1 MPYQLHATLALDIA
15 AGKLRL
21 TLGNDGMSLPGNPQG
36 HSAAVFQVQPR
47 EVGNPRFYTVTS
59 YPVVQE
65 SGEELGRTL
74 NDELD
79 DLLDANGR
87 YAFEVHGPNGF
98 FREFHGNL
106 HLAAQM
112 ARPEVSVTYQR
123 NGNLQL
129 NIRNLG
135 RLPCSVTV
143 TPNPAYT
150 REGSRRYELE
160 PNQAISEVWLL
171 RSSQGWYDLSVT
183 ASNTEANYL
192 RRLAGHVENRQA
204 EQERSIARHRSD
216 LKRGV
221 HRMRPTL
228 TWTLL
233 ALLLCGTAIG
243 AVLLLYPSEP
253 APVAPF
259 ASPPQATPAAKPS
272 IPSRAPEM
280 NTATAPDNLEQ
291 QLGEFGRNAGQMS
304 EIERKQA
311 AEGLI
316 EQLKREVAVGADP
329 RQTFEEIQRLTP
341 YVEADARRREAL
353 DFEIWMALK
362 DNASVQQQAPT
373 PGEEEQ
379 LREYAQESDKVIA
392 EVLASVDDEEQR
404 HAAID
409 ERLKALRKQIF
420 GEENPRLLQR

>member
-1 MPYQLHATLALDIA
+1 
-15 AGKLRL
+15 
-21 TLGNDGMSLPGNPQG
+21 
-36 HSAAVFQVQPR
+36 
-47 EVGNPRFYTVTS
+47 
-59 YPVVQE
+59 
-65 SGEELGRTL
+65 
-74 NDELD
+74 
-79 DLLDANGR
+79 
-87 YAFEVHGPNGF
+87 
-98 FREFHGNL
+98 
-106 HLAAQM
+106 
-112 ARPEVSVTYQR
+112 
-123 NGNLQL
+123 
-129 NIRNLG
+129 
-135 RLPCSVTV
+135 
-143 TPNPAYT
+143 
-150 REGSRRYELE
+150 
-160 PNQAISEVWLL
+160 
-171 RSSQGWYDLSVT
+171 
-183 ASNTEANYL
+183 
-192 RRLAGHVENRQA
+192 
-204 EQERSIARHRSD
+204 
-216 LKRGV
+216 
-221 HRMRPTL
+221 
-228 TWTLL
+228 
-233 ALLLCGTAIG
+233 
-243 AVLLLYPSEP
+243 
-253 APVAPF
+253 PVAPF
-259 ASPPQATPAAKPS
+259 ASPPQDTPAAKPS

>member
-1 MPYQLHATLALDIA
+1 
-15 AGKLRL
+15 
-21 TLGNDGMSLPGNPQG
+21 
-36 HSAAVFQVQPR
+36 
-47 EVGNPRFYTVTS
+47 
-59 YPVVQE
+59 
-65 SGEELGRTL
+65 
-74 NDELD
+74 
-79 DLLDANGR
+79 
-87 YAFEVHGPNGF
+87 
-98 FREFHGNL
+98 
-106 HLAAQM
+106 
-112 ARPEVSVTYQR
+112 
-123 NGNLQL
+123 
-129 NIRNLG
+129 
-135 RLPCSVTV
+135 
-143 TPNPAYT
+143 
-150 REGSRRYELE
+150 
-160 PNQAISEVWLL
+160 
-171 RSSQGWYDLSVT
+171 
-183 ASNTEANYL
+183 
-192 RRLAGHVENRQA
+192 
-204 EQERSIARHRSD
+204 
-216 LKRGV
+216 
-221 HRMRPTL
+221 MRPTL

-243 AVLLLYPSEP
+243 AVLLFYPSEP

-316 EQLKREVAVGADP
+316 EQLKREVAVGA
-329 RQTFEEIQRLTP
+329 
-341 YVEADARRREAL
+341 EAL

-392 EVLASVDDEEQR
+392 EVLASVDGEEQR

>member
-1 MPYQLHATLALDIA
+1 
-15 AGKLRL
+15 
-21 TLGNDGMSLPGNPQG
+21 
-36 HSAAVFQVQPR
+36 
-47 EVGNPRFYTVTS
+47 
-59 YPVVQE
+59 
-65 SGEELGRTL
+65 
-74 NDELD
+74 
-79 DLLDANGR
+79 
-87 YAFEVHGPNGF
+87 
-98 FREFHGNL
+98 
-106 HLAAQM
+106 
-112 ARPEVSVTYQR
+112 
-123 NGNLQL
+123 
-129 NIRNLG
+129 
-135 RLPCSVTV
+135 
-143 TPNPAYT
+143 
-150 REGSRRYELE
+150 
-160 PNQAISEVWLL
+160 
-171 RSSQGWYDLSVT
+171 
-183 ASNTEANYL
+183 
-192 RRLAGHVENRQA
+192 
-204 EQERSIARHRSD
+204 
-216 LKRGV
+216 
-221 HRMRPTL
+221 
-228 TWTLL
+228 
-233 ALLLCGTAIG
+233 
-243 AVLLLYPSEP
+243 
-253 APVAPF
+253 
-259 ASPPQATPAAKPS
+259 KPS

-392 EVLASVDDEEQR
+392 EVLASVDGEEQR

>member
-1 MPYQLHATLALDIA
+1 
-15 AGKLRL
+15 
-21 TLGNDGMSLPGNPQG
+21 
-36 HSAAVFQVQPR
+36 
-47 EVGNPRFYTVTS
+47 
-59 YPVVQE
+59 
-65 SGEELGRTL
+65 
-74 NDELD
+74 
-79 DLLDANGR
+79 
-87 YAFEVHGPNGF
+87 
-98 FREFHGNL
+98 
-106 HLAAQM
+106 
-112 ARPEVSVTYQR
+112 
-123 NGNLQL
+123 
-129 NIRNLG
+129 
-135 RLPCSVTV
+135 
-143 TPNPAYT
+143 
-150 REGSRRYELE
+150 
-160 PNQAISEVWLL
+160 
-171 RSSQGWYDLSVT
+171 
-183 ASNTEANYL
+183 
-192 RRLAGHVENRQA
+192 
-204 EQERSIARHRSD
+204 
-216 LKRGV
+216 
-221 HRMRPTL
+221 
-228 TWTLL
+228 
-233 ALLLCGTAIG
+233 
-243 AVLLLYPSEP
+243 
-253 APVAPF
+253 
-259 ASPPQATPAAKPS
+259 
-272 IPSRAPEM
+272 M

-373 PGEEEQ
+373 LGEEEQ

>member
-1 MPYQLHATLALDIA
+1 
-15 AGKLRL
+15 
-21 TLGNDGMSLPGNPQG
+21 
-36 HSAAVFQVQPR
+36 
-47 EVGNPRFYTVTS
+47 
-59 YPVVQE
+59 
-65 SGEELGRTL
+65 
-74 NDELD
+74 
-79 DLLDANGR
+79 
-87 YAFEVHGPNGF
+87 
-98 FREFHGNL
+98 
-106 HLAAQM
+106 
-112 ARPEVSVTYQR
+112 
-123 NGNLQL
+123 
-129 NIRNLG
+129 
-135 RLPCSVTV
+135 
-143 TPNPAYT
+143 
-150 REGSRRYELE
+150 
-160 PNQAISEVWLL
+160 
-171 RSSQGWYDLSVT
+171 
-183 ASNTEANYL
+183 
-192 RRLAGHVENRQA
+192 
-204 EQERSIARHRSD
+204 
-216 LKRGV
+216 
-221 HRMRPTL
+221 
-228 TWTLL
+228 
-233 ALLLCGTAIG
+233 
-243 AVLLLYPSEP
+243 
-253 APVAPF
+253 
-259 ASPPQATPAAKPS
+259 
-272 IPSRAPEM
+272 M

>member
-1 MPYQLHATLALDIA
+1 
-15 AGKLRL
+15 
-21 TLGNDGMSLPGNPQG
+21 
-36 HSAAVFQVQPR
+36 
-47 EVGNPRFYTVTS
+47 
-59 YPVVQE
+59 
-65 SGEELGRTL
+65 
-74 NDELD
+74 
-79 DLLDANGR
+79 
-87 YAFEVHGPNGF
+87 
-98 FREFHGNL
+98 
-106 HLAAQM
+106 
-112 ARPEVSVTYQR
+112 
-123 NGNLQL
+123 
-129 NIRNLG
+129 
-135 RLPCSVTV
+135 
-143 TPNPAYT
+143 
-150 REGSRRYELE
+150 
-160 PNQAISEVWLL
+160 
-171 RSSQGWYDLSVT
+171 
-183 ASNTEANYL
+183 
-192 RRLAGHVENRQA
+192 
-204 EQERSIARHRSD
+204 
-216 LKRGV
+216 
-221 HRMRPTL
+221 
-228 TWTLL
+228 
-233 ALLLCGTAIG
+233 
-243 AVLLLYPSEP
+243 
-253 APVAPF
+253 
-259 ASPPQATPAAKPS
+259 
-272 IPSRAPEM
+272 APEM

-291 QLGEFGRNAGQMS
+291 QLGEFGRNARQMS

>member
-1 MPYQLHATLALDIA
+1 
-15 AGKLRL
+15 
-21 TLGNDGMSLPGNPQG
+21 
-36 HSAAVFQVQPR
+36 
-47 EVGNPRFYTVTS
+47 
-59 YPVVQE
+59 
-65 SGEELGRTL
+65 
-74 NDELD
+74 
-79 DLLDANGR
+79 
-87 YAFEVHGPNGF
+87 
-98 FREFHGNL
+98 
-106 HLAAQM
+106 
-112 ARPEVSVTYQR
+112 
-123 NGNLQL
+123 
-129 NIRNLG
+129 
-135 RLPCSVTV
+135 
-143 TPNPAYT
+143 
-150 REGSRRYELE
+150 
-160 PNQAISEVWLL
+160 
-171 RSSQGWYDLSVT
+171 
-183 ASNTEANYL
+183 
-192 RRLAGHVENRQA
+192 
-204 EQERSIARHRSD
+204 
-216 LKRGV
+216 
-221 HRMRPTL
+221 PT
-228 TWTLL
+228 TW
-233 ALLLCGTAIG
+233 
-243 AVLLLYPSEP
+243 
-253 APVAPF
+253 
-259 ASPPQATPAAKPS
+259 
-272 IPSRAPEM
+272 
-280 NTATAPDNLEQ
+280 

>member
-1 MPYQLHATLALDIA
+1 
-15 AGKLRL
+15 
-21 TLGNDGMSLPGNPQG
+21 
-36 HSAAVFQVQPR
+36 
-47 EVGNPRFYTVTS
+47 
-59 YPVVQE
+59 
-65 SGEELGRTL
+65 
-74 NDELD
+74 
-79 DLLDANGR
+79 
-87 YAFEVHGPNGF
+87 
-98 FREFHGNL
+98 
-106 HLAAQM
+106 
-112 ARPEVSVTYQR
+112 
-123 NGNLQL
+123 
-129 NIRNLG
+129 
-135 RLPCSVTV
+135 
-143 TPNPAYT
+143 
-150 REGSRRYELE
+150 
-160 PNQAISEVWLL
+160 
-171 RSSQGWYDLSVT
+171 
-183 ASNTEANYL
+183 
-192 RRLAGHVENRQA
+192 
-204 EQERSIARHRSD
+204 
-216 LKRGV
+216 
-221 HRMRPTL
+221 MRPTL

-243 AVLLLYPSEP
+243 AVLLFYPSEP

-291 QLGEFGRNAGQMS
+291 QRGES

-311 AEGLI
+311 AEGLS